1 MGAGDGAGQGAGA
14 EGFKENCMKENMYYG
29 ASHLIFQKAEELR
42 NRMTPAEEVLW
53 KLIHI
58 NEWKL
63 KFRRQHPIW
72 NYVVDFYCHKLKLVI
87 ELDGGIHEQEEVK
100 KYDEA
105 RETHLKEFGLTVL
118 RFKNE
123 QVLSNSDEVL
133 REIAKIIAQLSS
145 TPLGDGGREGGGD
158 VGRDKNKLYVI
169 KIGGNIIDD
178 NAKLDAFLK
187 SFAAV
192 EGKKILVHGGG
203 KLATRM
209 AEQMGIEQ
217 QLIDGRRIT
226 DAETLKIVTMVYAG
240 YINKIIVAT
249 LQSNHCNAM
258 GLCGADGDAILAHKR
273 NHPVLDYGFVGD
285 VDAINADLLQVLLEK
300 NITLVFAPITHNQ
313 QGQLL
318 NTNADT
324 IAQEIAKGMSPYYEV
339 ELIYSFEKSGV
350 LLDANDDNTVIPEI
364 TPVYYKELK
373 AGKKIFDG
381 MIPKLDNAFAAL
393 DNGVQKVIIGKAE
406 QLPQLVEGTA
416 GTSIIHE
423 R

>member
-1 MGAGDGAGQGAGA
+1 
-14 EGFKENCMKENMYYG
+14 MKENMYYG

-72 NYVVDFYCHKLKLVI
+72 NYVADFYCHKLKLVI
-87 ELDGGIHEQEEVK
+87 ELDGGIHEQEEIK

-105 RETHLKEFGLTVL
+105 RENHLKELGLTVL

-123 QVLSNSDEVL
+123 QVLKNSDEVL
-133 REIAKIIAQLSS
+133 KEIAQTIAALSS
-145 TPLGDGGREGGGD
+145 TPLGDGGGD
-158 VGRDKNKLYVI
+158 AGRDGGEDGGPFSPLGDGGRDGGKTLYVI

-240 YINKIIVAT
+240 YINKNIVAT

-364 TPVYYKELK
+364 TPAYYKELK

-406 QLPQLVEGTA
+406 DLPQLVEGTA

>member
-1 MGAGDGAGQGAGA
+1 
-14 EGFKENCMKENMYYG
+14 MKENMYYG

-72 NYVVDFYCHKLKLVI
+72 NYVADFYCHKLKLVI
-87 ELDGGIHEQEEVK
+87 ELDGGIHEQEEIK

-105 RETHLKEFGLTVL
+105 RENHLKELGLTVL

-123 QVLSNSDEVL
+123 QVLKNSDEVL
-133 REIAKIIAQLSS
+133 KEIAQTIAALSS
-145 TPLGDGGREGGGD
+145 TPLGDGGGD
-158 VGRDKNKLYVI
+158 AGRDGGEDGGPFSPLGDGGRDGGKTLYVI

-240 YINKIIVAT
+240 YINKNIVAT

-285 VDAINADLLQVLLEK
+285 VDAINDDLLQVLLEK

-364 TPVYYKELK
+364 TPAYYKELK

>member
-1 MGAGDGAGQGAGA
+1 
-14 EGFKENCMKENMYYG
+14 MKENMYYG

-72 NYVVDFYCHKLKLVI
+72 NYVADFYCHKLKLVI
-87 ELDGGIHEQEEVK
+87 ELDGGIHEQEEIK

-105 RETHLKEFGLTVL
+105 RENHLKEFGLTIL

-123 QVLSNSDEVL
+123 QVLSNSDEVMK
-133 REIAKIIAQLSS
+133 EIAQTIAVLSHP
-145 TPLGDGGREGGGD
+145 PLGDGG
-158 VGRDKNKLYVI
+158 KTLYVI

-240 YINKIIVAT
+240 YINKNIVAT

-364 TPVYYKELK
+364 TPAYYKELK

-406 QLPQLVEGTA
+406 DLPQLVEGTA